1 VGASKSSPIIFN
13 AALSAQGVIAEESI
27 YVDDYKVEAGEAWEQ
42 GFTVID
48 RFGKEHGECVIHSLT
63 QLLDYVNSVS

>member
-1 VGASKSSPIIFN
+1 M
-13 AALSAQGVIAEESI
+13 
-27 YVDDYKVEAGEAWEQ
+27 DDYKVEAGGAREQ

-48 RFGKEHGECVIHSLT
+48 RFGKEHGEWVIHSLT